1 MTRPATGTWLPSRL
15 PCEIQRKESCV
26 WAATPAAACVRWDCC
41 QDRNHHGWRW
51 PEPIIKTPPYHT
63 VHLAINLKCQIR
75 LAAELLYKSLVMP
88 VIVILFHCCNF
99 FCKITAV
106 SAAGQCVIAE
116 TDTSKRRSALNSAL
130 NSIYNSYFSMDLD
143 TESTI

>member
-1 MTRPATGTWLPSRL
+1 MIKSFQGYVMSAHP
-15 PCEIQRKESCV
+15 V
-26 WAATPAAACVRWDCC
+26 
-41 QDRNHHGWRW
+41 
-51 PEPIIKTPPYHT
+51 IKTPPYHT

-116 TDTSKRRSALNSAL
+116 TDTMVDTGTDDRTVPNHQKQHYSTYSQYIQGRR
-130 NSIYNSYFSMDLD
+130 IRGIFSM
-143 TESTI
+143 